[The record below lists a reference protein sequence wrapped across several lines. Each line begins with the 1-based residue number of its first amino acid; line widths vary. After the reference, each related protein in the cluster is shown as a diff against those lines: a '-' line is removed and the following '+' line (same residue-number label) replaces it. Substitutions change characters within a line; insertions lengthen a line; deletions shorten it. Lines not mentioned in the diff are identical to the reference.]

1 MHIVVDN
8 PLEVENDQVVEHI
21 VIKVAHRGDALS
33 ANFDSALAGT
43 LAKFIE
49 VITPVVDGFERERER
64 R

>member
-1 MHIVVDN
+1 MI
-8 PLEVENDQVVEHI
+8 E
-21 VIKVAHRGDALS
+21 VAHRSDALGETFTS
-33 ANFDSALAGT
+33 TLAGT